1 MDATNDPTGPA
12 AGPTAAETA
21 GGTPAETAADPADDR
36 HPRRRRAV
44 EAATKVL
51 ADGPRRTL
59 AEALRRLSEG
69 AADVYDLGERV
80 DAYGDGVVA
89 ELERRTAD
97 LLGKPA
103 AVFFPTGTMA
113 QQVALRV
120 HAARAGVDTVALH
133 PLAHPEVHEDR
144 ALGALTGLRTVH
156 PTTEWRQPTPDEVL
170 GLGEPIAALMLEL
183 PLRDAGFTLP
193 SWTEL
198 TALCSLPNVPAV
210 HLDGARLWECV
221 DHFGRP
227 LHEIAALADS
237 VYVSYYKSLGGI
249 SGAALAADEEFA
261 DEARLWRHR
270 YGGALYQQWPA
281 ALTALTGLATELP
294 RLPEY
299 VSRAREVAAVLGAT
313 LSAELPWARINPA
326 VPHTHQ
332 FQVWVGAP
340 WARAELAAVTQA
352 EQTGVALFPTPWTE
366 PALPGL
372 SMTEVTISGR
382 ALEWSLPEV
391 ESAARDFAARL
402 QARA

>member
-1 MDATNDPTGPA
+1 MDLTND
-12 AGPTAAETA
+12 
-21 GGTPAETAADPADDR
+21 R
-36 HPRRRRAV
+36 HARRRRAV
-44 EAATKVL
+44 EAAHRVL
-51 ADGPRRTL
+51 GHGPRPTL
-59 AEALRRLSEG
+59 EDALRHLSEG
-69 AADVYDLGERV
+69 AAGAYDLGERV

-133 PLAHPEVHEDR
+133 PLAHPEVHEDG

-156 PTTEWRQPTPDEVL
+156 PTREWRQPTPEEVL

-193 SWTEL
+193 SWEEL
-198 TALCSLPNVPAV
+198 TALCALPNVPAV

-221 DHFGRP
+221 EHFGRP
-227 LHEIAALADS
+227 LPEIAALAES

-281 ALTALTGLATELP
+281 ALSALAGLATELP

-299 VSRAREVAAVLGAT
+299 VARAREVAAVLSAT
-313 LSAELPWARINPA
+313 LSAELPWARVNPA

-332 FQVWVGAP
+332 FQVWVDAP
-340 WARAELAAVTQA
+340 WHRVELAAVTQA
-352 EQTGVALFPTPWTE
+352 EETGVALFPAPWTE
-366 PALPGL
+366 PALPHL
-372 SMTEVTISGR
+372 AATELTISGR
-382 ALEWSLPEV
+382 ALEWSLPDV

-402 QARA
+402 RDLG